1 MQRTAQDWLVF
12 TQLTHHNAT
21 AVGMVIGFQFG
32 PQFLLLPWTGY
43 AADHFNRRRLLIATQ
58 GGMALLSLALG
69 MLDVTGLVQLWHVYV
84 FAFLF
89 GCVTAIDAPARQ
101 TFVSEL
107 VGDADLSNAVALN
120 STSFN
125 VARMVGPAV
134 SGVLISGVGSG
145 WAFLINAA
153 SFCAVLGSL
162 GFLRRGELHQG
173 KRAGRSPG
181 SFAEGFRYVW
191 KRADLKAIFFMLF
204 LIGAF
209 GFNFPIFISAMSVS
223 AFHGDASQYGLLM
236 SIMAIGTVAG
246 ALLAARRENP
256 GFLVLLPASAIFGAG
271 SALASLMPNYALF
284 GLALVIIG
292 ISTQTITTSTNSLVQ
307 LSTEPVMR
315 GRVLAILIA
324 IALGSSPVGAP
335 FVGWISDR
343 FGPRW
348 ALAVGAASGF
358 AAAAVA
364 LHYLMKH
371 RKLRI
376 SFRTGRLRFSIGE
389 GLQEPVPALGT
400 GLE

>member
-12 TQLTHHNAT
+12 AQLTHHNAM
-21 AVGMVIGFQFG
+21 AVGMVIGFQFS

-43 AADHFNRRRLLIATQ
+43 AADRFDRRRLLITTQ
-58 GGMALLSLALG
+58 AVMAMLSLVLG
-69 MLDVTGLVQLWHVYV
+69 ILDVTGLVQLWHVYV

-89 GCVTAIDAPARQ
+89 GCVTAVDAPARQ
-101 TFVSEL
+101 TFVSNL
-107 VGDADLSNAVALN
+107 VGDVDLSNAVALN
-120 STSFN
+120 SISFN

-134 SGVLISGVGSG
+134 AGVLISGVGSG
-145 WAFLINAA
+145 WAFLTNAA

-162 GFLRRGELHQG
+162 GFLRRNELHQN

-181 SFAEGFRYVW
+181 SFVEGFGYVW

-209 GFNFPIFISAMSVS
+209 GLNFPIFISAMSVRV
-223 AFHGDASQYGLLM
+223 FHGDAGQYGLLM
-236 SIMAIGTVAG
+236 SIMAVGTVTG

-256 GFLVLLPASAIFGAG
+256 GFLLLLPAAAIFGTG
-271 SALASLMPNYALF
+271 FALACLMPNYELF
-284 GLALVIIG
+284 GLALIIIG

-324 IALGSSPVGAP
+324 IALGSAPVGAP

-343 FGPRW
+343 FGPRQ

-371 RKLRI
+371 RQFRI
-376 SFRTGRLRFSIGE
+376 NFRTGRPGFSIDG
-389 GLQEPVPALGT
+389 GLHEQVAAIRT
-400 GLE
+400 RLE